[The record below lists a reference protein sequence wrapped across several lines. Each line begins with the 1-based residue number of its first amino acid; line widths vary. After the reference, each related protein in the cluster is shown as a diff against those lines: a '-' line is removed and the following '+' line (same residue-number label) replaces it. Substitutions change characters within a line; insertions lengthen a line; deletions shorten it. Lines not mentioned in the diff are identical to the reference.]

1 MVLAGGVVV
10 ARTLGEAR
18 AVMDRLELTNWVPAS
33 PRNLVK
39 GVKTLPNVLVVGDFT
54 ITDPI
59 VSSIEVAAD
68 SRELL
73 IARVDLVD

>member
-1 MVLAGGVVV
+1 MVAGGVVV

-18 AVMDRLELTNWVPAS
+18 SVIDRLNLDNWLPVS
-33 PRNLVK
+33 PRTPFRYA
-39 GVKTLPNVLVVGDFT
+39 KTLPNVLVVGDFV

-59 VSSIEVAAD
+59 ESSILVAAGGQ
-68 SRELL
+68 ELL

>member
-1 MVLAGGVVV
+1 VVLAGGVVV

-18 AVMDRLELTNWVPAS
+18 AVIDRLDLDNWLPVS
-33 PRNLVK
+33 PKTPFRYA
-39 GVKTLPNVLVVGDFT
+39 KTLPNVLVVGDFV

-59 VSSIEVAAD
+59 VSAIKVAAD
-68 SRELL
+68 GQELL